1 MCIRDRSAITLF
13 VVPFLPVKSQ
23 LASSVG
29 SAALVVCTVAVSVV
43 CGWESS
49 DSMAYVVGTTAT
61 IVDIAINDAAIFFQC
76 FTASLLVLCLDPLVG
91 CLVRLYV
98 NANIICDDTITA
110 LRLSV
115 PDSLCI

>member
-1 MCIRDRSAITLF
+1 
-13 VVPFLPVKSQ
+13 
-23 LASSVG
+23 
-29 SAALVVCTVAVSVV
+29 
-43 CGWESS
+43 
-49 DSMAYVVGTTAT
+49 MAYVVGTTAT

-76 FTASLLVLCLDPLVG
+76 FTASLLVLCLDPLVE

-98 NANIICDDTITA
+98 SANIICDDTITA

>member
-1 MCIRDRSAITLF
+1 
-13 VVPFLPVKSQ
+13 
-23 LASSVG
+23 
-29 SAALVVCTVAVSVV
+29 
-43 CGWESS
+43 
-49 DSMAYVVGTTAT
+49 MAYVVGTTAT

-91 CLVRLYV
+91 RLVRLYV